1 MTPTEVNSSLV
12 GVVRRWMLKKNSYQG
27 KTGGVFL
34 WTLSGSSTAA
44 NDLRGVRKEK
54 HCLRNRVSRFTPKSE
69 CDSIN
74 SGNNS
79 EDMRGVP
86 SSGRE
91 SYVFQANKPRG
102 LLGVHADLIEK
113 ALGPEEGLLYLL
125 YSPIF
130 PEKKGPFGLHATPA
144 SHAVAVTKNR
154 FIISENRHMKGI
166 APTIQSIPFDQV
178 LYVQLGSALS
188 LGWFAIQIVE
198 NEKPFRTTLFFTV
211 TGMAHFETLIREYR
225 RMTGANGDRFPKK
238 IDWVDI
244 WHRTPMTQVDRLR
257 SLVLKEELPFSML
270 RSSEL
275 WILRKR
281 RWKSIPACLSTN
293 GILVSTNFGFI
304 HATDEPCI
312 RPKIFSFGVNV
323 SCIPYHAFKSAQL
336 LEKWMHGR
344 LLPFLRLELARG
356 SIIVDF
362 DIPFDGDGLKEAEA
376 LLCFLIS
383 KIKN

>member
-1 MTPTEVNSSLV
+1 
-12 GVVRRWMLKKNSYQG
+12 
-27 KTGGVFL
+27 
-34 WTLSGSSTAA
+34 
-44 NDLRGVRKEK
+44 
-54 HCLRNRVSRFTPKSE
+54 LRNRVGRFNPKSE
-69 CDSIN
+69 SKSMRSEDN
-74 SGNNS
+74 A

-113 ALGPEEGLLYLL
+113 TLRPEEGLLYLI
-125 YSPIF
+125 YAPIW
-130 PEKKGPFGLHATPA
+130 PGKKGPFGLFATPA

-178 LYVQLGSALS
+178 LYIQIGSALS
-188 LGWFAIQIVE
+188 LGWFAIQFVE
-198 NEKPFRTTLFFTV
+198 DEKPFCTTLFFTV
-211 TGMAHFETLIREYR
+211 TGMKHFETVIREYR
-225 RMTGANGDRFPKK
+225 RMTGANDDRFPKK
-238 IDWVDI
+238 IDWVNV
-244 WHRTPMTQVDRLR
+244 WHRTPMTQVGRLKP
-257 SLVLKEELPFSML
+257 LILKEELPFSML

-281 RWKSIPACLSTN
+281 RWKNIPACLSTN

-304 HATDEPCI
+304 HATDEPCV

-336 LEKWMHGR
+336 LEKWMCER

-356 SIIVDF
+356 GIILNF
-362 DIPFDGDGLKEAEA
+362 DIPFGGDSLKEAED

-383 KIKN
+383 KIKT

>member
-1 MTPTEVNSSLV
+1 M
-12 GVVRRWMLKKNSYQG
+12 R
-27 KTGGVFL
+27 
-34 WTLSGSSTAA
+34 
-44 NDLRGVRKEK
+44 
-54 HCLRNRVSRFTPKSE
+54 SE
-69 CDSIN
+69 DN
-74 SGNNS
+74 AK
-79 EDMRGVP
+79 DMRGVP

-113 ALGPEEGLLYLL
+113 ALRPQEGLLYLL
-125 YSPIF
+125 YAPIW
-130 PEKKGPFGLHATPA
+130 PEKKGPFGLHTTPA

-178 LYVQLGSALS
+178 LYIQIGSALS
-188 LGWFAIQIVE
+188 LGWFAIQFVE
-198 NEKPFRTTLFFTV
+198 NEKPFCTTLFFTI
-211 TGMAHFETLIREYR
+211 TGMGHFETLIREYR
-225 RMTGANGDRFPKK
+225 RMTGANSDRFPKK

-244 WHRTPMTQVDRLR
+244 WRRTPMTQVDRLR

-304 HATDEPCI
+304 HATDEPCL

-323 SCIPYHAFKSAQL
+323 SCIPFDALKSTRIIQ
-336 LEKWMHGR
+336 KWIHGSH
-344 LLPFLRLELARG
+344 LYVLRLEMGRRPVIADYD
-356 SIIVDF
+356 V
-362 DIPFDGDGLKEAEA
+362 PFDGNSFSDAEA
-376 LLCFLIS
+376 LVHFLAQDMRTEREACIL
-383 KIKN
+383 